1 LERPRVLLVDD
12 TPEMVEYYGEL
23 LHADS
28 YDIVGAAPNA
38 AVALRMVRETKPQ
51 VVLLDISMP
60 GMNGIELARRLRAT
74 KCYAALIFVS
84 SDDGLATE
92 AMAAGGSAFNFQQS
106 YRFRSGSRDSRSTG
120 GTEPHRGLARKQA
133 VKSAGAYLR
142 DIRLP
147 ITSMTARRHFS

>member
-1 LERPRVLLVDD
+1 MERPRVLLVDD
-12 TPEMVEYYGEL
+12 TPAMIEYYGEL

-28 YDIVGAAPNA
+28 CDIVGAAPNA

-74 KCYAALIFVS
+74 GSYAAHIFVS

-92 AMAAGGSAFNFQQS
+92 AMAAGGSAFISKNHIAS
-106 YRFRSGSRDSRSTG
+106 GLGVVIREVLVGRS
-120 GTEPHRGLARKQA
+120 LVA
-133 VKSAGAYLR
+133 VWPENK
-142 DIRLP
+142 P
-147 ITSMTARRHFS
+147 